1 MKIRHLSRV
10 LLAAVPATVTVMALT
25 TGTAS
30 AMPRNPCE
38 DYANQVD
45 EYYGDYQWWYDE
57 SMADY
62 DAGHVDTAI
71 SDAAIALNY
80 HDEYERAMN
89 DAYSYGCF

>member
-38 DYANQVD
+38 DYANQVND
-45 EYYGDYQWWYDE
+45 YYG
-57 SMADY
+57 A
-62 DAGHVDTAI
+62 
-71 SDAAIALNY
+71 
-80 HDEYERAMN
+80 
-89 DAYSYGCF
+89 